1 MMLYAAVTI
10 AITASKD
17 KHSIIGGKL
26 KRIFDIICASLII
39 VILSPL
45 FIIVAMLVKL
55 GDPGPVLFCHTR
67 VGYGGRRFQCLKFR
81 SMVAD
86 ADRLL
91 RNLLESDPE
100 ARREWERTQ
109 KLAKDPRITAIGKFL
124 RQSSLDELPQLI
136 NVVRGEMS
144 LVGPRPVAPSESKRY
159 GDKLPLYLKARPGLT
174 GIWQVSGRSNCVYNQ
189 RIEMDADYVTNWRF
203 SKDVAILLRTP
214 AAVFARR
221 GSY

>member
-1 MMLYAAVTI
+1 MIDAAISVSI
-10 AITASKD
+10 
-17 KHSIIGGKL
+17 HSVNYKQTIIGGKL
-26 KRIFDIICASLII
+26 KRVFDIILSSLILI
-39 VILSPL
+39 MLSPL
-45 FIIVAMLVKL
+45 FIIVAILVKL
-55 GDPGPVLFCHTR
+55 ADPGPIMFCHTR

-91 RNLLESDPE
+91 RNLLELDPE
-100 ARREWERTQ
+100 ARREWDRAQ
-109 KLAKDPRITAIGKFL
+109 KLTNDPRITPIGKFL

-136 NVVRGEMS
+136 NVMRGEMS
-144 LVGPRPVAPSESKRY
+144 LVGPRPVAPSETKRY
-159 GDKLPLYLKARPGLT
+159 GDKLHLYLKARPGLT

-214 AAVFARR
+214 GAVFARR

>member
-1 MMLYAAVTI
+1 MIEATI
-10 AITASKD
+10 SVSIHNDNYKQN
-17 KHSIIGGKL
+17 IIGGKL
-26 KRIFDIICASLII
+26 KRLFDIILSSSIL

-45 FIIVAMLVKL
+45 FIIVAVLVKL
-55 GDPGPVLFCHTR
+55 ADPGPIMFCHTR
-67 VGYGGRRFQCLKFR
+67 VGYGGRKFQCLKFR

-91 RNLLESDPE
+91 RNRLESDPK
-100 ARREWERTQ
+100 ARREWDRTQ
-109 KLAKDPRITAIGKFL
+109 KLTNDPRITPIGKFL

-136 NVVRGEMS
+136 NVMRGEMS
-144 LVGPRPVAPSESKRY
+144 LVGPRPVAPSETKRY

-189 RIEMDADYVTNWRF
+189 RIEMDADYVTNWCF
-203 SKDVAILLRTP
+203 SRDVAILLRTP
-214 AAVFARR
+214 GAVFARR

>member
-1 MMLYAAVTI
+1 MIDAAISVSI
-10 AITASKD
+10 
-17 KHSIIGGKL
+17 HSVNYKQTIIGGKL
-26 KRIFDIICASLII
+26 KRVFDIILSSLILI
-39 VILSPL
+39 MLFPL
-45 FIIVAMLVKL
+45 FIIVAILVKL
-55 GDPGPVLFCHTR
+55 ADPGPIMFCHTR

-91 RNLLESDPE
+91 RNLLELDPE
-100 ARREWERTQ
+100 ARREWDRAQ
-109 KLAKDPRITAIGKFL
+109 KLTNDPRITPIGKFL

-136 NVVRGEMS
+136 NVMRGEMS
-144 LVGPRPVAPSESKRY
+144 LVGPRPVAPWETKRY
-159 GDKLPLYLKARPGLT
+159 GDKLHLYLKARPGLT

-214 AAVFARR
+214 GAVFARR